1 MTELLA
7 NPFALDAIGRT
18 GKERRFEVTAE
29 AVRAYAE
36 ATDDNSPAAREGRI
50 APPVFAILPVWETI
64 APASRSVASAEAR
77 RRVVHYEQ
85 DMILH
90 RPIEVGMKLISRA
103 TPVALL
109 ARTNG
114 TSLVIRTETE
124 TVKGEPVN
132 SQFVTEFFRGVHT
145 DVSRGE
151 RPPSHRLDETAKAS
165 ARLTE
170 IRYPIADDQTTRY
183 AAASGDFFEIHLDDE
198 AARAVGLPGR
208 IVHGLCTMAFTGRAV
223 LESAGV
229 DDPGVIARL
238 AVRFA
243 APLRPGG
250 TIATRIWELDG
261 GRAFGFEALDSEGQ
275 PVVKDGLAELRA

>member
-7 NPFALDAIGRT
+7 NPFALDAIGQT
-18 GKERRFEVTAE
+18 GEERRFEVTAQ

-124 TVKGEPVN
+124 TVDGEPVN
-132 SQFVTEFFRGVHT
+132 AQFVTEFFRGVH
-145 DVSRGE
+145 
-151 RPPSHRLDETAKAS
+151 
-165 ARLTE
+165 
-170 IRYPIADDQTTRY
+170 
-183 AAASGDFFEIHLDDE
+183 
-198 AARAVGLPGR
+198 
-208 IVHGLCTMAFTGRAV
+208 
-223 LESAGV
+223 
-229 DDPGVIARL
+229 
-238 AVRFA
+238 
-243 APLRPGG
+243 
-250 TIATRIWELDG
+250 
-261 GRAFGFEALDSEGQ
+261 
-275 PVVKDGLAELRA
+275 AE